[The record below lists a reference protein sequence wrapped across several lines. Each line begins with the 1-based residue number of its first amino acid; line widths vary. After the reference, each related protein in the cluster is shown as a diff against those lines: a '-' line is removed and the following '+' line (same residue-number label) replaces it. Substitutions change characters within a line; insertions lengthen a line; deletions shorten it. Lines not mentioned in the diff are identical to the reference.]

1 MVQLTVN
8 QFATSATVNSISE
21 SIPKPET
28 DCDGYI
34 SKINIYGKTYKL
46 RCEVVEVYPITCP
59 KCGGSFEL
67 RYGSGQCDHCGTYFT
82 TQFKLQEV

>member
-1 MVQLTVN
+1 M
-8 QFATSATVNSISE
+8 ATLH
-21 SIPKPET
+21 IPEPKI
-28 DCDGYI
+28 DNDDYI
-34 SKINIYGKTYKL
+34 SSININGHNYKL

-67 RYGSGQCDHCGTYFT
+67 QYGSGQCDHCGTYFT